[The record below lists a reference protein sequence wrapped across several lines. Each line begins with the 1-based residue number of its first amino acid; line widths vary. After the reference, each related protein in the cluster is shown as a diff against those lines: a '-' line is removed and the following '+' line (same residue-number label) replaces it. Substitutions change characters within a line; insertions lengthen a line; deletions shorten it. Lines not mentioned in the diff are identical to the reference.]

1 MTADLMEM
9 AGTTTPVVPTK
20 LADDGPIPLR
30 FGECK
35 PLEKIAKD
43 LAGGVGWHDSQPW
56 IPPIKVVIDY
66 PVNKNRQTSIPYMF
80 DWSPFMPKRKT
91 KQPKPWT
98 QPAIPNPEGHKL
110 PDGSV
115 INSMSFDEKP
125 WLDSAPID
133 VQAKAGYANRSN
145 DLAVLETAD
154 KKCLYRTDDLGRS
167 YIEGDGP
174 GDYWRAVD
182 REHRKAKTPKA
193 ADASQP
199 PPKVITDSLHRR
211 GNWCRNCFGRIPED
225 AHGKIRHCSVRCRD
239 RGKYV
244 RRHGQSGC
252 VSPGIEL
259 ASYSVAGKRFGIVRG
274 TRLVV
279 QSLCGLGLVGRGPL

>member
-9 AGTTTPVVPTK
+9 AGTTNPA
-20 LADDGPIPLR
+20 ADKGPIPLR
-30 FGECK
+30 FGTYG
-35 PLEKIAKD
+35 PHEKAAKE

-66 PVNKNRQTSIPYMF
+66 PVNKNRQTCIPFMF
-80 DWSPFMPKRKT
+80 DWSPFMPKRKA
-91 KQPKPWT
+91 KQPKPWP

-125 WLDSAPID
+125 SLDSAPID
-133 VQAKAGYANRSN
+133 VQAKAGYANGSN
-145 DLAVLETAD
+145 DLAVLATAD

-182 REHRKAKTPKA
+182 RDHRKAKIPKA

-199 PPKVITDSLHRR
+199 PTPLTDSLAGLRGRR
-211 GNWCRNCFGRIPED
+211 CRNCLGRIPED
-225 AHGKIRHCSVRCRD
+225 VHGKTRHCSVRCRD

-259 ASYSVAGKRFGIVRG
+259 ASYSVAGRRFGIDTG
-274 TRLVV
+274 DLGFCRL
-279 QSLCGLGLVGRGPL
+279 LTG